1 MTLWTKYFGFIH
13 PNCSMHVRNVI
24 LHFNATTLWWKQV
37 NQWVNE
43 FVGGSGRVEAS
54 DMASLRE
61 REGWFVN
68 YCMILI
74 KTHLSEEERLVMD
87 EAGSVSSN
95 HPHTQMVYDW
105 QWQHIPPLTL
115 AFPAPPEALTRLVTM
130 GSMSR
135 GSLRARV
142 MRSAFRVRILWNH
155 RRI

>member
-1 MTLWTKYFGFIH
+1 
-13 PNCSMHVRNVI
+13 
-24 LHFNATTLWWKQV
+24 
-37 NQWVNE
+37 
-43 FVGGSGRVEAS
+43 
-54 DMASLRE
+54 
-61 REGWFVN
+61 
-68 YCMILI
+68 
-74 KTHLSEEERLVMD
+74 MD

-95 HPHTQMVYDW
+95 HPHTQMVHEW
-105 QWQHIPPLTL
+105 HHSSSP